1 MSDEKNTRPRIDSH
15 FKVALDDAE
24 RCIRRLEDVKDYD
37 DDVSQDTLAVT
48 AKTKLRMPTL
58 TTPIVPSISLSSSY
72 ELRGKVEDYQEFSK
86 NGYIYGRYGNHS
98 CDNASHAINILEGG
112 IGALVFSTGMSAI
125 TTTVL
130 ALIKTGDHVIAPDP
144 VFGGTYKFFNS
155 MLMDFGVETTFV
167 PAGDIEAYRK
177 AIKPNTKIFYGETP
191 TNPTLTLLD
200 LKAFADVAK
209 SVPGAISMCD
219 STFATPYLQDT
230 LGLGV
235 DISFQSCSKY
245 LGGHGDL
252 LGGSMCTKDPEL
264 YLFLT
269 EYQRQIGNTMG
280 PFTASILLRG
290 IRTLPLRMEKHSSNA
305 LKIAQ
310 YLETHPKVARVKY
323 PGLKSHPQ
331 YDVAASQMKKGFGG
345 MVIFEMKGGLE
356 AGRIVMENIKLILMA
371 TSLGGTESL
380 MEHPAS
386 MTHGP
391 SVMTKEEREAGGISD
406 GMIRFSVGVED
417 PADLIRDLEQAL
429 AKA

>member
-1 MSDEKNTRPRIDSH
+1 MSEGKITRPRVDSH
-15 FKVALDDAE
+15 FKVKLDDAE
-24 RCIRRLEDVKDYD
+24 NRIRRLEDVKDYD
-37 DDVSQDTLAVT
+37 DGVTKDTLAVT
-48 AKTKLRMPTL
+48 AKTKLRLPTA
-58 TTPIVPSISLSSSY
+58 TTPIVPSLSWSSSY
-72 ELRGKVEDYQEFSK
+72 ELHGKVEDYQQFSK

-98 CDNASHAINILEGG
+98 CDNAAHAINKLEGG

-130 ALIKTGDHVIAPDP
+130 ALIKTGDHVVAPDP
-144 VFGGTYKFFNS
+144 VFGGTYKFFSS
-155 MLMDFGVETTFV
+155 MLKDFGVETTFV
-167 PAGDIEAYRK
+167 PAGDIDAYK
-177 AIKPNTKIFYGETP
+177 NAIKSNTKLFYAETP
-191 TNPTLTLLD
+191 TNPTLNLTD

-235 DISFQSCSKY
+235 DISFQSCTKY

-264 YLFLT
+264 FLFLS
-269 EYQRQIGNTMG
+269 EYQKQIGNTMG

-290 IRTLPLRMEKHSSNA
+290 IRTLPLRMEKHCSNA
-305 LKIAQ
+305 FKIAR
-310 YLETHPKVARVKY
+310 YLETHPKVSRVRY
-323 PGLKSHPQ
+323 PGLESYPQ
-331 YDVAASQMKKGFGG
+331 HDVAKLQMKKGFGG
-345 MVIFEMKGGLE
+345 MVNFEMKGGLA
-356 AGRIVMENIKLILMA
+356 AGKIVMENIKLILMA

-391 SVMTKEEREAGGISD
+391 EVMSKEEREAGGISD

-417 PADLIRDLEQAL
+417 PDDLIRDLEQAL